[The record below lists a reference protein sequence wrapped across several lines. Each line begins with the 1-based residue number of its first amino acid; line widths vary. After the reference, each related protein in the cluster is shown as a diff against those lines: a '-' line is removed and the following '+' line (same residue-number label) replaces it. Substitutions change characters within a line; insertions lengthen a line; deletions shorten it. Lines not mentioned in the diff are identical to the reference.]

1 MYVTATSP
9 RFSLGRS
16 TPATLA
22 MFALRPSVPC
32 SSGGFAAAILPGG
45 GIGRGAKPPSEGLP
59 LSGLVPR
66 ILADDPRHALTL
78 DDLAVLTTNFDR
90 RSYLHRVPLSTP
102 ATLLEPIGDPASG
115 QVVRRQLDLHAVARQ
130 DPDEI
135 HPHLAAD
142 VREHLVA
149 VLELYPEHRVGQRLD
164 HRSLDFDRVFFGH
177 RPRLGAA
184 GPDWPLRLVSTS
196 GPSSVTATVCSK
208 CAAWLP
214 SWVTAVQPSSRIRT
228 SQVPM
233 VTMGSIARTMPGRSC
248 GPRPGSPKF
257 GICGSSCS
265 ARPIPWPTKAR
276 TTANPFAS
284 TCDWTACETSDS
296 RRPGRHSWMA
306 RSRLSRVTSRSFCT
320 FAGTA
325 PTGRVNAQSA

>member
-22 MFALRPSVPC
+22 MCLLRLSERRLCRRNPD
-32 SSGGFAAAILPGG
+32 PGG
-45 GIGRGAKPPSEGLP
+45 RHRKGREAPSERLLP
-59 LSGLVPR
+59 LSSLVPR

-78 DDLAVLTTNFDR
+78 DDLAVLTANLDR
-90 RSYLHRVPLSTP
+90 RSYLHRVPLSTSGNS
-102 ATLLEPIGDPASG
+102 LLEPIGDPAPG

-130 DPDEI
+130 DPDEV

-149 VLELYPEHRVGQRLD
+149 VLELHPEHRVGQRLD
-164 HRSLDFDRVFFGH
+164 HRSLDLDRVFFGH
-177 RPRLGAA
+177 RPRLDAA
-184 GPDWPLRLVSTS
+184 GPDPPLRLVSTS
-196 GPSSVTATVCSK
+196 GPLSVIATVCSK
-208 CAAWLP
+208 CAARLP

-233 VTMGSIARTMPGRSC
+233 VTMGSMARTIPGLST

-265 ARPIPWPTKAR
+265 ARPIPCPTNAR
-276 TTANPFAS
+276 TTANPFVS
-284 TCDWTACETSDS
+284 TCACTACDTSDS

-306 RSRLSRVTSRSFCT
+306 RSRLSRVTSSSFWT
-320 FAGTA
+320 FAGTV
-325 PTGRVNAQSA
+325 PIGRVNAQSA